1 VTAHAVSYQKLI
13 SVKLLSWTQSSAAV
27 AATDKMAGATRRRRF
42 AGDLPRGRHLEREVA
57 QEFVI
62 EASIGA
68 CQSRLHAPITD
79 NSSAAD
85 AEQIADSS

>member
-1 VTAHAVSYQKLI
+1 M

-68 CQSRLHAPITD
+68 CTLSVAAACAD
-79 NSSAAD
+79 N
-85 AEQIADSS
+85 